1 MGFIAPLYQLQSI
14 YILPKSLVFVKLFL
28 IRLATIDF
36 FCAMQT
42 CMTSKNH
49 CNCFR
54 CVAQGNC
61 LWGQAH
67 WVTLISRKLCLWC
80 CTSGYAMYLE
90 FNAAWKQS
98 KAVIEYLLTQL
109 FNANLEKC
117 EDSLHCNQYLDYL
130 ESKSSLTVPLE

>member
-36 FCAMQT
+36 FCAIQT
-42 CMTSKNH
+42 CMTSENH

-54 CVAQGNC
+54 WVAQGNC

-67 WVTLISRKLCLWC
+67 WATLISRKLFFCVAHQVMRCILNSMRREGNQKQLLN
-80 CTSGYAMYLE
+80 TYLPNYSMLTLKNVKTRQIYG
-90 FNAAWKQS
+90 FS
-98 KAVIEYLLTQL
+98 DSFLL
-109 FNANLEKC
+109 
-117 EDSLHCNQYLDYL
+117 S
-130 ESKSSLTVPLE
+130 